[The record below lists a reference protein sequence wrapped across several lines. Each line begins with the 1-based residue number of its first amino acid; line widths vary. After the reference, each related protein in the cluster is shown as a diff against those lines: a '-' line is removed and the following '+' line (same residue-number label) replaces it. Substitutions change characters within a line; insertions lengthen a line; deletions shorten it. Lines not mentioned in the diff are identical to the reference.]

1 MKAKRLIPLLTA
13 VLFLAGCAS
22 AARDTTG
29 FALVD
34 EATVNAPFEDAW
46 QIAKTVLREGE
57 YDIYTRDS
65 RGLFVAFSSPH
76 RGWTLVPKRT
86 KLTITLEEISVSA
99 TRVTV
104 ETVDQVYG
112 VTLLTYPDWHDRKA
126 NGNEEAAD
134 ILVGIQAKVSGEAP
148 VETAAEGV

>member
-1 MKAKRLIPLLTA
+1 MKIARLAL
-13 VLFLAGCAS
+13 VLAFVASAAGCAS
-22 AARDTTG
+22 AARDTSG

-34 EATVNAPFEDAW
+34 EATVSAPFEEAW
-46 QIAKTVLREGE
+46 QLTKTVLRENE

-65 RGLFVAFSSPH
+65 RGYFVAFSDES

-86 KLTITLEEISVSA
+86 KLTISLEEVSASA

-126 NGNEEAAD
+126 HDNDSAVDLLEG
-134 ILVGIQAKVSGEAP
+134 LQAKVSGTAP
-148 VETAAEGV
+148 SPAPAGA